1 MTGPETAAAWQ
12 AYQEAH
18 ATAEQAYADAVATA
32 GPRPEATAPEALK
45 AQEVEREADAAYER
59 YEASW
64 VADNYGPQAEP
75 EAEPEAEIG

>member
-18 ATAEQAYADAVATA
+18 ATAEQAYAEAVAA
-32 GPRPEATAPEALK
+32 GGVFPEATAPESLK
-45 AQEVEREADAAYER
+45 AQEVEREADAAYEA

-64 VADNYGPQAEP
+64 AADNYGPQVEP
-75 EAEPEAEIG
+75 EAEPEIG